1 MRIPLD
7 PVNRTRKMPSDTTIN
22 YRVLRK
28 KSPQEWVLDLEEVPE
43 HVRPS
48 VARIVWWD
56 FFGGKLCLE
65 RVTEFDQW
73 LKHDPREVSEK
84 EVEAGLRMVGF
95 CSFTASKRSQG
106 GDLCR

>member
-1 MRIPLD
+1 MKKPKKPL
-7 PVNRTRKMPSDTTIN
+7 SDTTIT

-28 KSPQEWVLDLEEVPE
+28 KTPAMWVTEINQLQE
-43 HVRPS
+43 HIRPS

-56 FFGGKLCLE
+56 FFGGRVCAK

-73 LKHDPREVSEK
+73 RKHDPTDLSVK
-84 EVEAGLRMVGF
+84 ELENGLRQVGF
-95 CSFTASKRSQG
+95 CSWTASKRSQG